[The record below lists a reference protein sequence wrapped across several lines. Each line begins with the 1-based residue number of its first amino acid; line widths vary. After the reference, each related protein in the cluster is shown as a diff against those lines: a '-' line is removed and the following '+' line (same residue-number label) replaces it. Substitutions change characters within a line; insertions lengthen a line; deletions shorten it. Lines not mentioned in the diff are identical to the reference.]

1 MCEGAEGHRCL
12 VFWGALLWLKY
23 SEGDAQDQVGERN
36 KKDSM
41 KMDVAGIFCSKCGG
55 NRSEA
60 EAGMG
65 AGEIHVQ

>member
-1 MCEGAEGHRCL
+1 M
-12 VFWGALLWLKY
+12 
-23 SEGDAQDQVGERN
+23 GERN

-60 EAGMG
+60 EAQMG
-65 AGEIHVQ
+65 AGEIPMQ